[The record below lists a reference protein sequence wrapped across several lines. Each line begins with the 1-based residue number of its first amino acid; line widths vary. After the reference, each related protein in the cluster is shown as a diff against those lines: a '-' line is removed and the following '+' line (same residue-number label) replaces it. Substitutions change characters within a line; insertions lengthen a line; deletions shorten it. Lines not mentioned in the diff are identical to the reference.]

1 MNVTGSAFVQRSV
14 WKVVFVSI
22 LVMSLTAFGIVRA
35 IDHWDHINPESFS
48 TETIS
53 SVIRSI
59 SLAMTFLLGLFVNN
73 AVVRWWGIVK
83 DLENLLGAAEKLILM
98 LIHVHADT
106 KMRDDALRRVV
117 IACEMLRYNAVVGYF
132 DGDADL
138 NWSKKFDAMVKT

>member
-14 WKVVFVSI
+14 WKVVFV
-22 LVMSLTAFGIVRA
+22 VVTVTALTAVGIVKA

-73 AVVRWWGIVK
+73 AVIRWWGIVK
-83 DLENLLGAAEKLILM
+83 DLEDILGSAEKLILM
-98 LIHVHADT
+98 LIHFQADER
-106 KMRDDALRRVV
+106 MR
-117 IACEMLRYNAVVGYF
+117 
-132 DGDADL
+132 
-138 NWSKKFDAMVKT
+138 